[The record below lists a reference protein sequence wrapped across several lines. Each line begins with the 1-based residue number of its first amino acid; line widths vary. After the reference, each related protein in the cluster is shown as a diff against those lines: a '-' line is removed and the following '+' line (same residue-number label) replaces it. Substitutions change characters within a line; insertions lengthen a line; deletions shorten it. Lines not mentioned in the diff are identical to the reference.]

1 LTVKE
6 NGAKRGKQIT
16 LSSVDVLNGYV
27 ILQHL

>member
-16 LSSVDVLNGYV
+16 LPSVDVLNEYV